1 MTVRM
6 LSPNR
11 AEAVALF
18 RLSVVGDLLAR
29 DLAPGE
35 LRDDL
40 IARAAQR
47 YRPPGAPASRT
58 FHWKT
63 LQTWYYAAKRGG
75 HRMLRPISRRKGFA
89 ISLAPQTREL
99 LLQIRR
105 EHPSAS
111 TGLILNVAVHQGI
124 VEKGTVSEST
134 LRRLFAAADISRR
147 SATRTERRERR
158 RWDAGRVGALWH
170 GDVCHIWTRSVAG
183 IPHKLYVHGLLDDH
197 SRYVTH
203 LEARETEREVDMLSG
218 LCATLLRHP
227 SPDALYLDNGS
238 CYRGEALA
246 LACARLDIRL
256 VHAQPYDP
264 QARGKMER
272 FWRTLR
278 QRCTDHLPPGATVHD
293 VNAALLAF
301 LDGDYHARPHASLM
315 GESPARRF
323 HAGLAPLG
331 RSRTAKELAD
341 ALEVTV
347 TRRITSALTFS
358 LEGKL
363 FEVRGL
369 HLAGKTVKVVLDA
382 LTGEALR
389 VTLSDQPVTFGLC
402 DVAANRHRRRTEDA
416 PGPQLTVPF
425 DPIAAMLAAA
435 RKEKP

>member
-1 MTVRM
+1 
-6 LSPNR
+6 
-11 AEAVALF
+11 
-18 RLSVVGDLLAR
+18 
-29 DLAPGE
+29 
-35 LRDDL
+35 
-40 IARAAQR
+40 
-47 YRPPGAPASRT
+47 
-58 FHWKT
+58 
-63 LQTWYYAAKRGG
+63 
-75 HRMLRPISRRKGFA
+75 
-89 ISLAPQTREL
+89 
-99 LLQIRR
+99 
-105 EHPSAS
+105 
-111 TGLILNVAVHQGI
+111 
-124 VEKGTVSEST
+124 
-134 LRRLFAAADISRR
+134 
-147 SATRTERRERR
+147 
-158 RWDAGRVGALWH
+158 
-170 GDVCHIWTRSVAG
+170 
-183 IPHKLYVHGLLDDH
+183 
-197 SRYVTH
+197 
-203 LEARETEREVDMLSG
+203 
-218 LCATLLRHP
+218 
-227 SPDALYLDNGS
+227 
-238 CYRGEALA
+238 
-246 LACARLDIRL
+246 
-256 VHAQPYDP
+256 
-264 QARGKMER
+264 MER